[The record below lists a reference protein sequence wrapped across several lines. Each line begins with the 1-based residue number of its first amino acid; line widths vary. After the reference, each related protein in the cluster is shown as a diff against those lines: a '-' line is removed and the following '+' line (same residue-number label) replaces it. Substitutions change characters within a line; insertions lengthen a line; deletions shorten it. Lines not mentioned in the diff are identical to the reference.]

1 MFLEENRYHV
11 PVIVSTGR
19 ILQYLSNYE
28 NRKSSLSEISQALD
42 ISKSTCFR
50 ILRTLEDM
58 NYVSYDKQSKRYS
71 LGSYLVVLGAR
82 ALEQL
87 DYLTLGKKYLA
98 KITQETGLTTAIVQK
113 VGDERV
119 VYIAK
124 EEADS
129 AVRISVAVGKQ
140 FHITRISYGKCF
152 LAYASERERMAIL
165 SKGLEKMTEN
175 TITDVDKYLEELNL
189 VRKRGYATSHEEYI
203 VGINAVS
210 APVFRPDGEVLMVLC
225 CLGIAAHFSDE
236 KMHEVG
242 KMIRDAGREL
252 TNHLDG
258 RMPDAIESETV

>member
-1 MFLEENRYHV
+1 VFLEENRYHV

-19 ILQYLSNYE
+19 ILQYLSSYE
-28 NRKSSLSEISQALD
+28 NRKSSLSEISQALN

-71 LGSYLVVLGAR
+71 LGAYLVVLGSR

-87 DYLTLGKKYLA
+87 DYLTLGKKYLQ
-98 KITQETGLTTAIVQK
+98 KITEETGLTSAIVQK
-113 VGDERV
+113 IGDENV
-119 VYIAK
+119 VYVTK

-140 FHITRISYGKCF
+140 FHITQISFGKCF
-152 LAYASERERMAIL
+152 LAFTSEKERMAIL
-165 SKGLEKMTEN
+165 SKGLVKLTDN
-175 TITDVDKYLEELNL
+175 TITDVDEYLEELNR
-189 VRKRGYATSHEEYI
+189 VRKQGYAISREEYI

-225 CLGIAAHFSDE
+225 CLGIAAHFPEE

-242 KMIRDAGREL
+242 QMLRDAGKEL
-252 TNHLDG
+252 TSHLNG
-258 RMPDAIESETV
+258 RMPETIET